1 MTLERLDL
9 GAAEAAFVDD
19 AEPNVIG
26 ARALGLIGI
35 EHRTPAE
42 TRTALAELIPTL
54 SPEPETS
61 TR

>member
-1 MTLERLDL
+1 LTLERLDL